1 MTDSIGDLLASQDLY
16 VEDLPDDDSRS
27 QDDFE
32 SGREPLTIEQW
43 RALHGVT
50 DLKIPAEELIF

>member
-1 MTDSIGDLLASQDLY
+1 MADNIGDLLASHDLCI
-16 VEDLPDDDSRS
+16 EDLPDDDLLS

-32 SGREPLTIEQW
+32 SSHEPLTIEKW

>member
-1 MTDSIGDLLASQDLY
+1 MTDSIGDSLASHDLC
-16 VEDLPDDDSRS
+16 VEDLLDDDSYS

-32 SGREPLTIEQW
+32 NSREPLTIDEW
-43 RALHGVT
+43 RSLHGVT